1 MIASA
6 ADKDAI
12 SPDRV
17 GLSGRIRAVIET
29 SLFERL
35 IIGAII
41 LNAITLGL
49 ETSKPVMASYSD
61 LLHQIDNVLL
71 AVFVAEIA
79 LRMLAYGARF
89 WRDPWSLFDLTVVA
103 VTLLPASGN
112 LSILRAFRI
121 LRALRL
127 ISAIPSMRRVV
138 ASLLSAVP
146 SMGTIILLLL
156 IIVYVFS
163 VLTTKLFGADFET
176 QFGSIGA
183 SAYTFFQ
190 IMTLDGWS
198 GEVVRPVMEKFP
210 WAWIIFMPYII
221 LTTFMVLNLF
231 IGIVVDAMQQQH
243 ATEAKAEA
251 SGPDGNL
258 AAVRREIAM
267 LRADLQERGLIQ
279 TVSGAA
285 TPLAALPPAH
295 NLPGKIKKRRGRR
308 RS

>member
-1 MIASA
+1 MVASA
-6 ADKDAI
+6 ADNDDIA
-12 SPDRV
+12 PGQG
-17 GLSGRIRAVIET
+17 GLARGIRALIET
-29 SLFERL
+29 QLFERL
-35 IIGAII
+35 IIGAIV

-49 ETSKPVMASYSD
+49 ETSKTLMASYSD

-71 AVFVAEIA
+71 AVFVVEIA
-79 LRMLAYGARF
+79 LRMLAYGSRF

-146 SMGTIILLLL
+146 SMGTIIFLLL

-176 QFGSIGA
+176 QFGTIGA

-251 SGPDGNL
+251 SGPDGDL
-258 AAVRREIAM
+258 AIVRREIAM
-267 LRADLQERGLIQ
+267 LRAELRERGLVPIAPA
-279 TVSGAA
+279 VVA
-285 TPLAALPPAH
+285 LAAASA
-295 NLPGKIKKRRGRR
+295 PGEKIRAKFKKRKGRR
-308 RS
+308 R